1 MPEPTCHI
9 PVLPA
14 EIAHWLEPAPG
25 KTIVDGTLGGGGHTL
40 ALAQRVV
47 PGGRVFSVDL
57 DHEALARVRPLV
69 GELPVTLAHGSFTE
83 LPDLLQAE
91 GIGSV
96 DGILLDLGLSSD
108 QLADANRGFSFQT
121 DGPLDLRFDTTR
133 GEPAWEV
140 IDRLDEHSLADL
152 IYQLGEER
160 FSRRIAKR
168 IVETRQTAPIRTADE
183 LAQLVRSCVPRSRGH
198 RIDPATR
205 TFQALRIAVNGEL
218 SSLEQALSVLPDC
231 LAPAGRLA
239 IISFHSLEDRIVKYA
254 FRNDERL
261 KVLTK
266 RPVRPTDEESA
277 ANPRARSAKLRVA
290 EKKQKDREN
299 SWTTATR

>member
-1 MPEPTCHI
+1 M
-9 PVLPA
+9 LPDQ
-14 EIAHWLEPAPG
+14 IVQWLEPAPG

-40 ALAQRVV
+40 ALAQCVT

-57 DHEALARVRPLV
+57 DEQALARVQPLV
-69 GELPVTLAHGSFTE
+69 GELPVLLAHGNFAE
-83 LPDLLQAE
+83 LPALLHAAD
-91 GIGSV
+91 IGPV

-108 QLADANRGFSFQT
+108 QLADTQRGFSFQA
-121 DGPLDLRFDTTR
+121 DGQLDLRFDTSC
-133 GEPAWEV
+133 GEPAWEL
-140 IDRLDEHSLADL
+140 IARLDERSLADI

-168 IVETRQTAPIRTADE
+168 IVETRRTSPIQTADE

-231 LAPAGRLA
+231 LAPGGRLA
-239 IISFHSLEDRIVKYA
+239 IISFHSLEDRLVKHA
-254 FRNDERL
+254 FRADDRL
-261 KVLTK
+261 TVLTK
-266 RPVRPTDEESA
+266 RPIRPSEQEAST
-277 ANPRARSAKLRVA
+277 NPRARSAKLRVA
-290 EKKQKDREN
+290 QRD
-299 SWTTATR
+299 

>member
-1 MPEPTCHI
+1 VPEPTCHV

-14 EIAHWLEPAPG
+14 EIAQWLQPAPG
-25 KTIVDGTLGGGGHTL
+25 KTIVDGTLGGGGHSL
-40 ALAQRVV
+40 ALAQQVV
-47 PGGRVFSVDL
+47 PGGRVYSVDL
-57 DHEALARVRPLV
+57 DQQALDRVRPLI
-69 GELPVTLAHGSFTE
+69 GDLPVTLSQGNFAE
-83 LPDLLQAE
+83 LPELLQTS
-91 GIGSV
+91 GIGPV

-108 QLADANRGFSFQT
+108 QLADTERGFSFQT
-121 DGPLDLRFDTTR
+121 DGELDLRFDTSQ
-133 GEPAWEV
+133 GEAAWEV

-218 SSLEQALSVLPDC
+218 SSLERALSVLPDC
-231 LAPAGRLA
+231 LIPGGRLA
-239 IISFHSLEDRIVKYA
+239 IISFHSLEDRRVKEA
-254 FRNDERL
+254 FRDDERYEA
-261 KVLTK
+261 LTR
-266 RPVRPTDEESA
+266 RPIRPSEAEVAT
-277 ANPRARSAKLRVA
+277 NPRARSAKFRVA
-290 EKKQKDREN
+290 RRNDEK
-299 SWTTATR
+299 